1 MTSFFEKEDVKAFIK
16 SMCRDY
22 LKSKGIDIQRPFRC
36 LNPEHQDE
44 HPSMSFDKKRDKV
57 HCFSCGAD
65 YDTFDLVGIFE
76 GLNGFQE
83 VFNRA
88 CEIFDCEAKRE
99 DVKNRKKV
107 KRRDGKKDGSFESEA
122 NSLSVSDSE
131 RDLSSYFVHCH
142 SLIKETDYWGRRGL
156 SAAVVNRFNLGFD
169 PVFKRGTGGK
179 SWGALIVPV
188 SSGGYVARNTD
199 DSAEHKDRIRRC
211 GGGAFFNV
219 EALKEDRPIFVVEG
233 ELDALSVIE
242 VGGAALSLGSVA
254 NVSRFLRYLED
265 ERVTLRRSLLIALD
279 NDQEGAAAARKLL
292 KGLAVR
298 KFPARQVDISGTFKD
313 PNEALVADREAFAD
327 AIRRAELSD
336 ENAARRERDE
346 YLMTSAAALL
356 PEFIGGINDRVS
368 VLPIPT
374 GFSELD
380 IELDGG
386 LYPGLYIV
394 GAISSL
400 GKTSFILQ
408 IADQIAK
415 GDVASEADILIFS
428 LEMSR
433 AELMAKSISRE
444 TLLDCVSL
452 GVAPLGL
459 AKGTLDIL
467 NGRRYEMY
475 SNAEIALIE
484 RAGRAYGQYAG
495 RIFISEG
502 MGEVGAERIR
512 SAVEKHIRIT
522 GRKPVVFIDYLQ
534 LLAPFDPRGTDKQ
547 NVDRSV
553 MELKRISRDFRLPVV
568 AVSSLNRANYST
580 PIAFEA
586 FKESG
591 AIEYSSDVLIGLQL
605 RGAGDKSFDVNAAKA
620 AEPRRVE
627 AVILKNRNG
636 RTGRTVEYK
645 FYARYNCFEEDWE
658 NRVDGGLR

>member
-1 MTSFFEKEDVKAFIK
+1 MMNQREREKIKEFIRSK
-16 SMCRDY
+16 CQEY
-22 LKSKGIDIQRPFRC
+22 LQDKGIDVQRPFRC
-36 LNPEHQDE
+36 LNPEHRDK

-76 GLNGFQE
+76 GLKGFRE
-83 VFNRA
+83 IFNKS
-88 CEIFDCEAKRE
+88 CEIFGCET
-99 DVKNRKKV
+99 D
-107 KRRDGKKDGSFESEA
+107 
-122 NSLSVSDSE
+122 SLSISDTNNPNLE

-142 SLIKETDYWGRRGL
+142 SLVKETDYWEHRGL

-169 PVFKRGTGGK
+169 PIFKRGTGGK
-179 SWGALIVPV
+179 LWAALIIPV
-188 SSGGYVARNTD
+188 SSGSYVARNTD
-199 DSAEHKDRIRRC
+199 DSVEHKDRIRRC

-219 EALKEDRPIFVVEG
+219 EALKEDRPVFVVEG
-233 ELDALSVIE
+233 ELDALSVVE

-254 NVSRFLRYLED
+254 NVTGFLRYLEE
-265 ERVTLRRSLLIALD
+265 ERVTLKHSLLVALD
-279 NDQEGAAAARKLL
+279 NDHEGMAAARKLI
-292 KGLAVR
+292 KGLVAR
-298 KFPARQVDISGTFKD
+298 KLPARQVDISGTFKD
-313 PNEALVADREAFAD
+313 PNEALVAYREAFAD
-327 AIRRAELSD
+327 AVRRAELSD

-346 YLMTSAAALL
+346 YLMTSSAALL
-356 PEFIGGINDRVS
+356 PGFIGGIDDRIS
-368 VLPIPT
+368 VLPIST
-374 GFSELD
+374 GFPALD
-380 IELDGG
+380 VELDGG

-408 IADQIAK
+408 VADQIAQ
-415 GDVASEADILIFS
+415 GDANSEADVLIFS

-444 TLLDCVSL
+444 TLIDCVRS
-452 GVAPLGL
+452 GVVPLGL

-475 SNAEIALIE
+475 SNAEIELIE
-484 RAGRAYGQYAG
+484 RAGRAYGQYAE

-512 SAVEKHIRIT
+512 TAVEKHIRIT

-534 LLAPFDPRGTDKQ
+534 LLAPVDPHGTDKQ

-553 MELKRISRDFRLPVV
+553 VELKRISRDFRLPVV

-591 AIEYSSDVLIGLQL
+591 AIEYSSDVMIGLQL

-620 AEPRRVE
+620 SEPRRIE

-658 NRVDGGLR
+658 NHVDEGMR